1 MFSENT
7 CDICLTL
14 YFGGGFFGK
23 RFNSLM
29 IFFLCQNKFYSAFDK
44 YGNSSIT
51 NPENSIFLAICSV
64 TFALYFIGRDQL
76 YCGPH
81 EFMCLHAQKCIPI
94 QLRCD
99 RENDCNDWEDEINCT
114 GYKLFVINEVVS

>member
-1 MFSENT
+1 MQVRYRPPRSSCFYAKTNF
-7 CDICLTL
+7 ILHLTNI
-14 YFGGGFFGK
+14 GT
-23 RFNSLM
+23 
-29 IFFLCQNKFYSAFDK
+29 A
-44 YGNSSIT
+44 IT

-114 GYKLFVINEVVS
+114 GCKLFVIIEVVS